1 MIKGIFKRKET
12 CFILI
17 SIMILSGC
25 VSGVNRQTVTTEKGK
40 IERISSGT
48 EGILRE
54 TEELLQSEK
63 GRTDEGKEKLL
74 QDPGEALQG
83 PEEISQKSS
92 EILWRME
99 DTSIEDRV
107 SEPEIIEVDWSEYFD
122 GLQGTDVL
130 YEAKDRRFAN
140 LVSGISGRLLIR
152 SDRNKCKKPWRSY
165 LMGTVIFQTG
175 RRSMFMT
182 QKGSKTERKS
192 KIRIMS

>member
-25 VSGVNRQTVTTEKGK
+25 FSGVNRQTVTTQKGK
-40 IERISSGT
+40 IEGISSGS
-48 EGILRE
+48 EEILRE
-54 TEELLQSEK
+54 TEELLQQEK

-74 QDPGEALQG
+74 QDSGEALQG

-92 EILWRME
+92 KILWRME

-122 GLQGTDVL
+122 GLQGTAVL

-140 LVSGISGRLLIR
+140 LV
-152 SDRNKCKKPWRSY
+152 Y
-165 LMGTVIFQTG
+165 
-175 RRSMFMT
+175 
-182 QKGSKTERKS
+182 
-192 KIRIMS
+192 